1 MLAHVA
7 GLPTP
12 ERLAAVF
19 KYVVLVSLAFT
30 LALSG
35 ALGLIRDGGQSAAST
50 VLGAAPEAL
59 LPSSVDPAAAVASLE
74 AEVRRVPD
82 DHVAWADLGL
92 AYFEL
97 AGGDL
102 DPDLFAK
109 ADDAIERSLEIS
121 PTDNVR
127 ALGNRAAIS
136 ASHHEFGAA
145 LEQADET
152 LAIAPYDGT
161 ALAIRIDSLTQLGR
175 FDELMPAV
183 RTADRRQPGV
193 PVASRW
199 SYAVELDGDLERAKQ
214 ILLDSTVS
222 ARGAE
227 LSHAL
232 VHVADLDRRQGDLE
246 AAERGLDRAEA
257 AFPRDGDIPVGRALL
272 AQARGDHEQALAIW
286 QDVVS
291 TTPLPEHFLALGELL
306 EHLGRTAEAD
316 QAYAD
321 SVAAVERLAAGG
333 ANIDGELAQYRVDH
347 GDAADLDEALALGRA
362 EAERSR
368 GVHASDAYA
377 WALHANGRHEEAL
390 RYSKLATRRNT
401 QEAILWIHRGTIEAS
416 LGRTDVARRHL
427 RAAIDMDPGLSPWQ
441 LDKAEQVLARL
452 A

>member
-1 MLAHVA
+1 ML
-7 GLPTP
+7 
-12 ERLAAVF
+12 
-19 KYVVLVSLAFT
+19 KYVVLVFVALT
-30 LALSG
+30 MALSG
-35 ALGLIRDGGQSAAST
+35 ALGLIRSSDQSAASP
-50 VLGAAPEAL
+50 LAAAPDAL
-59 LPSSVDPAAAVASLE
+59 LPSTRDPAAAVAALE

-97 AGGDL
+97 AGVDL
-102 DPDLFAK
+102 DAELFAK
-109 ADDAIERSLEIS
+109 ADEAIERSLEIS
-121 PTDNVR
+121 PTGNVR

-136 ASHHEFGAA
+136 ASHHQFGAA
-145 LEQADET
+145 LQQADET

-161 ALAIRIDSLTQLGR
+161 ALAIRIDALTQLGR

-199 SYAVELDGDLERAKQ
+199 SYAVELDGRIGRARQ
-214 ILLDSTVS
+214 ILLAATAS
-222 ARGAE
+222 ARGVE

-232 VHVADLDRRQGDLE
+232 VHVADLDRRQGHLA
-246 AAERGLDRAEA
+246 AAERSLDRAA
-257 AFPRDGDIPVGRALL
+257 TASPQDGDIPVGRALL
-272 AQARGDHEQALAIW
+272 AQARGDHEQAVAIW

-316 QAYAD
+316 QAYAA
-321 SVAAVERLAAGG
+321 SEAAVERLAAGG
-333 ANIDGELAQYRVDH
+333 ANIDGELAQHLVDH
-347 GDAADLDEALALGRA
+347 GEAGDLDEALALGRA

-368 GVHASDAYA
+368 GIHASDAYA

-390 RYSKLATRRNT
+390 GYSKLATRRGT
-401 QEAILWIHRGTIEAS
+401 QESILWIHRGIIEAS
-416 LGRTDVARRHL
+416 LGRTEAARRHL
-427 RAAIDMDPGLSPWQ
+427 RAGIDMDPGLSPWQ
-441 LDKAEQVLARL
+441 LDRAEQALAGL